1 MRNFLPPNRVSVP
14 DTWSIFLRTV
24 CLTVVYRVSP
34 GFYQFAAVQQFRC
47 NAANLPGA
55 QRAAPAALP
64 WLRVLLVALVFHG
77 YDGNSARPNNSV
89 KS

>member
-1 MRNFLPPNRVSVP
+1 MRNFLPPDRVSVP
-14 DTWSIFLRTV
+14 DTWPIFLRTV
-24 CLTVVYRVSP
+24 CLTVVYRVSL

-64 WLRVLLVALVFHG
+64 WGRVLLVALVFHG
-77 YDGNSARPNNSV
+77 YDGASPRASSSA

>member
-14 DTWSIFLRTV
+14 DTWPIFLRAV
-24 CLTVVYRVSP
+24 CLTIVYRVSP

-47 NAANLPGA
+47 NAANLLGA

-64 WLRVLLVALVFHG
+64 RLRVLLVAFVFHG
-77 YDGNSARPNNSV
+77 YDGASPRDNSSA